1 MEELLGF
8 MFDLNMEALKEAT
21 VGDAVHRVVSGNQ
34 CSIESH
40 VVPGHGIVVRPD
52 SSNHTL

>member
-1 MEELLGF
+1 MEESSGF
-8 MFDLNMEALKEAT
+8 MFYSNLEALQDST

-40 VVPGHGIVVRPD
+40 VVPGYGIVVGPD